1 MAIPCS
7 TTRSLS
13 PSFLSVPLVGVTVK
27 LPSAFA
33 LLQTVSNRPEGT
45 FERLRYILGGDR
57 PSQTVHQTL
66 SSCQDNCTELEF
78 QITKGGI
85 PRMTPRRPKPALQSL
100 PPILCIAIRNSI
112 SNSSKA
118 LWGLSV

>member
-1 MAIPCS
+1 MAIPYS
-7 TTRSLS
+7 TTGSLS

-66 SSCQDNCTELEF
+66 STAR
-78 QITKGGI
+78 IT
-85 PRMTPRRPKPALQSL
+85 AQ
-100 PPILCIAIRNSI
+100 C
-112 SNSSKA
+112 
-118 LWGLSV
+118 